1 MVAPAHF
8 LDRMIE
14 DSDKLIKQIKLKYKN
29 KSLAR
34 QLIVGARETADY
46 SSTKERWSPEWY
58 IQYLIALENAI
69 K

>member
-1 MVAPAHF
+1 
-8 LDRMIE
+8 MIE

-29 KSLAR
+29 NKSLAR
-34 QLIVGARETADY
+34 QLLVGARETADY

-58 IQYLIALENAI
+58 IQYLRALENAI